1 MVEVKMLKIFYSV
14 LILAIG
20 ASLGSFFKLI
30 VDRFNTEESL
40 IFKSSYC
47 NNCKKKLF
55 WWQNIPIVSY
65 FMLGGKCYFCKS
77 KLSISHPFVEIL
89 VALLIYG
96 YFVSFYF
103 SSAPIQNAVP
113 QIFLLFL
120 LILLSMFDLKHRI
133 IPHEITYLAIIIL
146 VLYKLFFTNSIISA
160 LAALGIAFLFM
171 DILHILV
178 ALIKRLPTE
187 QNRIIVP
194 ILFWSIFSLFYVN
207 QVNFYFL
214 LLSIFIYYLTV
225 RIKLN
230 PRLNLLMWLSI
241 ILFLIFFI
249 FQILFVSFNTNV
261 LSLYF
266 FGVGLIYFIC
276 EILFYFLNS
285 LYVLAENPIPVES
298 SLDAER
304 FAIGGGDITVFA
316 LVSLSLGLKLAFL
329 SLFIASL
336 IAILSHFVIR
346 NIVIKC
352 SSQAKQNSQYLPFV
366 PYISIAC
373 FIIILV
379 FNGK

>member
-1 MVEVKMLKIFYSV
+1 MLKIFYSV

-47 NNCKKKLF
+47 NTCKKKLF

-77 KLSISHPFVEIL
+77 KLSISHFVVEIL
-89 VALLIYG
+89 VALFVYA

-103 SSAPIQNAVP
+103 SSVPIPNAVP

-146 VLYKLFFTNSIISA
+146 VLYKLFFTNTIISA
-160 LAALGIAFLFM
+160 LASLGVAFLFM

-187 QNRIIVP
+187 QNTIFIP
-194 ILFWSIFSLFYVN
+194 ILLWSIFSLFYVN

-214 LLSIFIYYLTV
+214 LLSIFIYYLVV

-230 PRLNLLMWLSI
+230 PLVNLLMWLSI

-249 FQILFVSFNTNV
+249 FQILFVSFNTDV

-276 EILFYFLNS
+276 EVLFYFLNG
-285 LYVLAENPIPVES
+285 LYVLVENPILES
-298 SLDAER
+298 PLDTER

-316 LVSLSLGLKLAFL
+316 LVSLSVGLKLAFL
-329 SLFIASL
+329 SLFVASL
-336 IAILSHFVIR
+336 IAILSHFVIG

-352 SSQAKQNSQYLPFV
+352 STQAKQNSQYLPFV